1 MIFLTIRTNWHK
13 CIFSWMCCVFFVC
26 LSLFLLVPGTGC
38 NLWLC
43 HYLDYLLVIFI
54 SCNQTIQLT
63 TTYNALSNWLT
74 WRPAPLP
81 TSTKFFS
88 KVVILI
94 FFSRLWFFKKHKFP
108 NFLLRIHILRAYNCI
123 WNCLGIFR
131 SGCFR
136 QCYCGCYVWCMKKIN
151 WRKISF

>member
-1 MIFLTIRTNWHK
+1 MIFLTVRTNWHK
-13 CIFSWMCCVFFVC
+13 WIFSWMCCVFFVC
-26 LSLFLLVPGTGC
+26 LSLFLSVPGTGC

-43 HYLDYLLVIFI
+43 HCLDYLLLIFI

-74 WRPAPLP
+74 WRPTPLP

-94 FFSRLWFFKKHKFP
+94 FFFSILVWFCSRVELLSNEFVFVDCDSVQLSGWCSLYTGFKPMFHSVTWEK
-108 NFLLRIHILRAYNCI
+108 
-123 WNCLGIFR
+123 
-131 SGCFR
+131 
-136 QCYCGCYVWCMKKIN
+136 
-151 WRKISF
+151 